1 MAPRQHQGVAV
12 ISHANMR
19 DAAPLLHLLHHVPT
33 KWREFIVQIGG
44 TPEGIAWA
52 NEVTQWAQAE
62 IARAVAIEAQVQM
75 LEQQYGS
82 IAADRTGYIK
92 SLAAKYRKRA
102 AALEQEAAAL
112 RTIHPRQEPVLASD
126 AIYEAYRRRIQFQW
140 KEPRS

>member
-1 MAPRQHQGVAV
+1 M

-19 DAAPLLHLLHHVPT
+19 DAAPLLHLRHHVPA

-52 NEVTQWAQAE
+52 NEVSQWAQAE
-62 IARAVAIEAQVQM
+62 IARAMAIEAQVQM

-82 IAADRTGYIK
+82 IAANRTGYIK

-112 RTIHPRQEPVLASD
+112 RTIHPQTKPALASD
-126 AIYEAYRRRIQFQW
+126 AMYETFRKRIQIQW
-140 KEPRS
+140 KEASR